1 MCEYPIP
8 IYKGKKIYYLGCPES
23 LLGDCEKDFYF
34 SPDGLGN
41 KQAQYIKKH
50 KS

>member
-1 MCEYPIP
+1 MCQSS
-8 IYKGKKIYYLGCPES
+8 KVKKHVISGCTES

-41 KQAQYIKKH
+41 KQ
-50 KS
+50 

>member
-1 MCEYPIP
+1 MPIF
-8 IYKGKKIYYLGCPES
+8 KGKKKYILGCTES

-41 KQAQYIKKH
+41 KQEKYIKKL
-50 KS
+50 KA